1 MAEKLAAS
9 HHDVVV
15 VGGGAA
21 GIAAAIAAR
30 RNGLDTVLI
39 EAGTYFGGE
48 LVSGLPIDG
57 CLNGRGEWIVGGP
70 ARELFDA
77 VERAGGFAQPLC
89 DFRQIWAVCVDPEML
104 KITVIQALHD
114 AGVSPRLYL
123 TSDDVVVRGNR
134 IEGVL
139 AVGKGRRYLITGDTY
154 IDCTGDG
161 QLAVSAGAPFEFGG
175 RRGELQPVSLTYRLA
190 NVDYRQYLEWV
201 ATNPDDFL
209 LAENEALGYS
219 SKAEAAAAAVA
230 TGMPFVALGAEG
242 TILGEAIDTG
252 TMYPCTALYMWPTA
266 PARRE
271 VGLNTTRL
279 SGVDGTSPESLSASL
294 STLVA
299 QITSCI
305 DFCRA
310 KVPGFADSYL
320 AGISPRVGVRE
331 TRRVIGDYV
340 LTEDDVVTGRKSERG
355 VAKGGHHV
363 DLHGEGTAQVR
374 RAVEGGKSYD
384 IPYEALIPKRL
395 KNVLLAGRCLS
406 STREANGSA
415 RVMGTCMATGQ
426 AAGTAAALQI
436 EGDLEDVRDVDIVAL
451 RTRLKEQGAVLD
463 GTA

>member
-1 MAEKLAAS
+1 MAEKLGAS

-21 GIAAAIAAR
+21 GVAAAIAAR

-70 ARELFDA
+70 ARDLFDA
-77 VERAGGFAQPLC
+77 VEHAGGFAQPLS

-104 KITVIQALHD
+104 KIAVIQALHA
-114 AGVSPRLYL
+114 AGVTPRLYL
-123 TSDDVVVRGNR
+123 TCDDVIVRGNR
-134 IEGVL
+134 VEGVI
-139 AVGKGRRYLITGDTY
+139 AVGKGRRYLVTGDTY

-161 QLAVSAGAPFEFGG
+161 QLAVSAGAPYEFGG

-201 ATNPDDFL
+201 SLNPDDFL
-209 LAENEALGYS
+209 LAENEALGYTN
-219 SKAEAAAAAVA
+219 KADAAAAALA
-230 TGMPFVALGAEG
+230 TGMPFVALDAEG
-242 TILGEAIDTG
+242 TILGEAIDNG

-279 SGVDGTSPESLSASL
+279 AGVDGTSPEALSASL
-294 STLVA
+294 STLTT
-299 QITSCI
+299 QLTSCI
-305 DFCRA
+305 EFCRA
-310 KVPGFADSYL
+310 KVPGFANAYL
-320 AGISPRVGVRE
+320 SGISPRVGVRE
-331 TRRVIGDYV
+331 TRRVMGEYV
-340 LTEDDVVTGRKSERG
+340 LSEDDVLTGRKSERG

-363 DLHGEGTAQVR
+363 DIHGDGTAQVR

-384 IPYEALIPKRL
+384 IPYEALIPQRL

-406 STREANGSA
+406 SSREANGSA

-426 AAGTAAALQI
+426 AAGTAVALHI
-436 EGDLEDVRDVDIVAL
+436 ENALDDVREVDIVSL
-451 RTRLKEQGAVLD
+451 RSRLKEQGAVLD